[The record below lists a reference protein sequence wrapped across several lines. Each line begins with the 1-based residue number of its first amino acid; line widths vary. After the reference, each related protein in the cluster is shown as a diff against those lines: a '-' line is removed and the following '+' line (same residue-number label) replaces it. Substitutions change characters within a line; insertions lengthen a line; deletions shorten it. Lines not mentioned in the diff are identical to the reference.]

1 MEGHETQ
8 KLKFKRK
15 YHLTLSLVERMMEFN
30 NAVVMFES
38 VTKLWDVPIFRNE
51 TSLSVLSL
59 RFFLLIFKYFTKE
72 NMKIL

>member
-51 TSLSVLSL
+51 TSLSILSL

>member
-15 YHLTLSLVERMMEFN
+15 YHLTLSLAERMMEFN
-30 NAVVMFES
+30 NAVVTFES

-59 RFFLLIFKYFTKE
+59 RLFLLIFKYFTKE